1 MDALSFK
8 NSLNKSQ
15 PRHIRTG
22 IWASI
27 VSAVML
33 VGIGIFWVAHP
44 AAAEGSFSI
53 VPDSDAALRF
63 GKILAIFKAVG
74 DVLPPIFVLLAI
86 SFRQFR
92 LAGYF
97 HLVTLLLVIVVDM
110 FVWGS
115 FVPNAGAIDIL
126 QHIPFAI
133 PIMIAAYC
141 FLKPT
146 SKTS

>member
-1 MDALSFK
+1 MALT
-8 NSLNKSQ
+8 LLDKSQ
-15 PRHIRTG
+15 PRHIKTG
-22 IWASI
+22 VWASI
-27 VSAVML
+27 ISAIML
-33 VGIGIFWVAHP
+33 IGIGIFWVAHP

-53 VPDSDAALRF
+53 IPDSDAAIRF
-63 GKILAIFKAVG
+63 AEITAIFKAVG
-74 DVLPPIFVLLAI
+74 DFLPPIFVLLTI
-86 SFRQFR
+86 SFRQYK

-115 FVPNAGAIDIL
+115 FVPNAGATDIS

-133 PIMIAAYC
+133 PIIIAAYC

-146 SKTS
+146 SKNS

>member
-1 MDALSFK
+1 MALKLFDK
-8 NSLNKSQ
+8 SL
-15 PRHIRTG
+15 PRHIKTG

-33 VGIGIFWVAHP
+33 IGIGIFWVAHP

-53 VPDSDAALRF
+53 IPDSDAAIRF
-63 GKILAIFKAVG
+63 ARITAIFKAVG

-86 SFRQFR
+86 YFRQFR

-97 HLVTLLLVIVVDM
+97 HLVTLFLVIAVDM
-110 FVWGS
+110 FVWSS
-115 FVPNAGAIDIL
+115 FVPNAGSTDVL

-133 PIMIAAYC
+133 PIIIAAYC

-146 SKTS
+146 PKNP

>member
-1 MDALSFK
+1 MATLLD
-8 NSLNKSQ
+8 KSQ
-15 PRHIRTG
+15 PRHIKTG
-22 IWASI
+22 TWASI

-33 VGIGIFWVAHP
+33 IGIGIFWVAHP

-53 VPDSDAALRF
+53 VPDSDAAIRF
-63 GKILAIFKAVG
+63 AKITAIFKAVG
-74 DVLPPIFVLLAI
+74 DFLPPIFVLLAI

-97 HLVTLLLVIVVDM
+97 HLITLLLVIVVDM

-115 FVPNAGAIDIL
+115 LVPNASATDIL

-133 PIMIAAYC
+133 PIIIAAYC
-141 FLKPT
+141 FLKPIT
-146 SKTS
+146 KNS

>member
-1 MDALSFK
+1 MALT
-8 NSLNKSQ
+8 LLDKSQ
-15 PRHIRTG
+15 PRHIKTG

-33 VGIGIFWVAHP
+33 IGIGIFWVAHP

-53 VPDSDAALRF
+53 VPDSDAAIRF
-63 GKILAIFKAVG
+63 AKITAIFKAVG
-74 DVLPPIFVLLAI
+74 DVIPPIFVLLAI
-86 SFRQFR
+86 SFRQYK

-97 HLVTLLLVIVVDM
+97 HLVTLLLVIIVDM

-115 FVPNAGAIDIL
+115 FVPNVSAKDIV

-133 PIMIAAYC
+133 PIIIAAYC
-141 FLKPT
+141 FLKSIT
-146 SKTS
+146 KN

>member
-1 MDALSFK
+1 MALK
-8 NSLNKSQ
+8 LLDKSQ
-15 PRHIRTG
+15 PRHIKSG

-33 VGIGIFWVAHP
+33 IGIGIFWLAHP

-53 VPDSDAALRF
+53 VPDSDAAIRF
-63 GKILAIFKAVG
+63 AKITAIFKAIG
-74 DVLPPIFVLLAI
+74 DFLPPIFVLLAI
-86 SFRQFR
+86 SFRQYK

-97 HLVTLLLVIVVDM
+97 HLVTLFLVIVVDM

-115 FVPNAGAIDIL
+115 FVPNAGATDIL

-133 PIMIAAYC
+133 PIIIAAYY

-146 SKTS
+146 SKNS

>member
-1 MDALSFK
+1 MALKLFDK
-8 NSLNKSQ
+8 SL
-15 PRHIRTG
+15 PRHIKTG

-33 VGIGIFWVAHP
+33 IGIGIFWVAHP

-53 VPDSDAALRF
+53 IPDSEAAIRF
-63 GKILAIFKAVG
+63 ARITAIFKAVG

-86 SFRQFR
+86 GLRQFK

-97 HLVTLLLVIVVDM
+97 HLVTLILVIAVDM
-110 FVWGS
+110 FVWSS
-115 FVPNAGAIDIL
+115 FVPNAGATDVL

-133 PIMIAAYC
+133 PIVIAAYC

-146 SKTS
+146 PKNP

>member
-1 MDALSFK
+1 MALK
-8 NSLNKSQ
+8 LLDKSQ
-15 PRHIRTG
+15 PRHIKSG

-33 VGIGIFWVAHP
+33 IGIGIFWLAHP

-53 VPDSDAALRF
+53 VPDSDAAIRF
-63 GKILAIFKAVG
+63 AKITAIFKAIG
-74 DVLPPIFVLLAI
+74 DFLPPIFVLLAI
-86 SFRQFR
+86 SFRQYK

-97 HLVTLLLVIVVDM
+97 HLVTLFLVIVVDM

-115 FVPNAGAIDIL
+115 FVPNAGATDIL

-133 PIMIAAYC
+133 PIIIAAYC

-146 SKTS
+146 SKNS

>member
-1 MDALSFK
+1 MALK
-8 NSLNKSQ
+8 LLDKSQ
-15 PRHIRTG
+15 PRHIKTG

-27 VSAVML
+27 VSALML
-33 VGIGIFWVAHP
+33 IGIGIFGLAHP

-53 VPDSDAALRF
+53 VPDSDAAIRF
-63 GKILAIFKAVG
+63 AKITAIFKAIG
-74 DVLPPIFVLLAI
+74 DFIPPIFVLLAI
-86 SFRQFR
+86 SFRQYK

-97 HLVTLLLVIVVDM
+97 HLVTLFLVIIVDM

-115 FVPNAGAIDIL
+115 FVPNAGATDIL

-133 PIMIAAYC
+133 PIIIAAYC

-146 SKTS
+146 SKNS

>member
-1 MDALSFK
+1 MEILSFSDIK
-8 NSLNKSQ
+8 RQSK
-15 PRHIRTG
+15 PIRIG
-22 IWASI
+22 IRASI

-33 VGIGIFWVAHP
+33 IGIGIFWLAHP

-53 VPDSDAALRF
+53 VPDSDAAIRF
-63 GKILAIFKAVG
+63 AKITAIFKAIG
-74 DVLPPIFVLLAI
+74 DFLPPLFVLLAI
-86 SFRQFR
+86 SFRQYK

-97 HLVTLLLVIVVDM
+97 HLVTLFLVIVVDM

-115 FVPNAGAIDIL
+115 FVPNAGATDIL

-133 PIMIAAYC
+133 PIIIAAYC

-146 SKTS
+146 SKNS

>member
-1 MDALSFK
+1 MALT
-8 NSLNKSQ
+8 LLDKSQ
-15 PRHIRTG
+15 PRHIKTG

-33 VGIGIFWVAHP
+33 IGIGIFWVAHP

-53 VPDSDAALRF
+53 VPDSDAAIRF
-63 GKILAIFKAVG
+63 AKITAIFKAIG
-74 DVLPPIFVLLAI
+74 DFLPPIFVLLAI
-86 SFRQFR
+86 SFRQYK

-115 FVPNAGAIDIL
+115 FVPNAGAKDVL

-133 PIMIAAYC
+133 PIIIAAYC
-141 FLKPT
+141 FLQPT
-146 SKTS
+146 SKNS

>member
-1 MDALSFK
+1 MDTLSFSDFKRETK
-8 NSLNKSQ
+8 NT
-15 PRHIRTG
+15 RIG

-33 VGIGIFWVAHP
+33 IGIGIFWVAHP

-53 VPDSDAALRF
+53 VPDSAAAIRF
-63 GKILAIFKAVG
+63 AKITAIFKAIG
-74 DVLPPIFVLLAI
+74 DFLPPIFVLLAI
-86 SFRQFR
+86 RFRQFK

-97 HLVTLLLVIVVDM
+97 HLITLLLVIVVDM

-115 FVPNAGAIDIL
+115 FVPNAAAIDIL

-133 PIMIAAYC
+133 PIIIAAYC
-141 FLKPT
+141 FLKSNP
-146 SKTS
+146 KHL

>member
-1 MDALSFK
+1 MVFNLSDK
-8 NSLNKSQ
+8 SL
-15 PRHIRTG
+15 PRHIKTG

-33 VGIGIFWVAHP
+33 IGIGIFWLAHP

-53 VPDSDAALRF
+53 VPDSDAAIRF
-63 GKILAIFKAVG
+63 AKITAIFKAIG
-74 DVLPPIFVLLAI
+74 DFLPPIFVLLAI
-86 SFRQFR
+86 YFRQFR

-115 FVPNAGAIDIL
+115 FVPNAGATDIV

-141 FLKPT
+141 FLKQRAKN
-146 SKTS
+146 S

>member
-1 MDALSFK
+1 MATLLD
-8 NSLNKSQ
+8 KSQ
-15 PRHIRTG
+15 PRHIKTG
-22 IWASI
+22 IWSSI

-33 VGIGIFWVAHP
+33 IGIGIFWVAHP

-53 VPDSDAALRF
+53 TPDSNAAIRF
-63 GKILAIFKAVG
+63 AKILAIFKAVG

-86 SFRQFR
+86 SFRQYK

-97 HLVTLLLVIVVDM
+97 HLVTLFLVIAIDM
-110 FVWGS
+110 IVWGS
-115 FVPNAGAIDIL
+115 FVPNVAASDIF

-133 PIMIAAYC
+133 PIIIAAYC

-146 SKTS
+146 SKIS